1 MNGFALTLIANV
13 IYILFVS
20 QIRSQYTEIWF
31 DNMYSGSGWTAS
43 SNSQVLFGY
52 SSTGCFTGKCLKTD
66 GRYGVGAYAYRS
78 TNVAAYSS
86 LELQF
91 DVSTDTL
98 ESGESCQVYYAYNSK
113 SNKRQIKSI
122 DPPDES
128 RNFYFDQI
136 ATLPSAVSATTAWIW
151 LQSTTNGDTSST
163 HDRCYWDNVSLR
175 GIVDLQPTPQPT
187 PQSTKRP
194 TPPPVDP
201 PRTATT
207 QPTPSPHH
215 SLAGVSFPHPI
226 VADTFQGDPYG
237 RFEASIEALVHDEEN
252 HLRVSVS
259 CAYCFIWQYRIANA
273 YDEWTDIAPTDDND
287 ITVYNE
293 QVSSDNGALYHS
305 TLIIQSS
312 RRLHAGYCYDADD
325 NSRIFKPGSIYELRF
340 QLVMPIY
347 SDFLVIKTQSLP
359 SGGVCLAARGGDMS
373 TDDMLEPL
381 QEFSLLCMD
390 WSNHA
395 NLEYNALI
403 QNTIMSKDGFVAD
416 AAGLTSVAPA
426 GDMNITVLIKEK
438 HPNAIIAC
446 DTIHVTFR
454 SIAETIRDRL
464 DQNPSANSEA
474 IVREMM
480 NNVGAMIDSTAL
492 AENPDVAISIS
503 TVIEGLYSYDSSIK
517 PQAAVM
523 TDALVNNI
531 VDNSITNVQSD
542 SDQIAGEDMITEIS
556 TIATVASHRDIV
568 PHRTTTVL
576 VDEYLPRVFDAMD
589 ASITRDTDET
599 IKSQQSVL
607 YVIAQQSQELINNL
621 ESALSHATHDEAALT
636 MSDVNNNDLAAAL
649 VEYATLMSSKA
660 LGKSSPGES
669 FHFET
674 SEYNED
680 GSIYNKKTITATKFK
695 ASNRT
700 DLDDIIH
707 AKCGAGQ
714 QSIQLPPSLM
724 TQGDGVFD
732 CAFMSS
738 ARNHFISAQN
748 RTEISETITVNIY
761 GANSKYESRT
771 SACFPYF
778 ITMESSNNLSDYNA
792 SNMDL
797 DKPYSFPSCN
807 FWNID
812 ESTWD
817 TMGCFVYN
825 VSSTTVTCAC
835 THLTTFSLSIDEIIP
850 TADILADI
858 EDWKQFTV
866 YNFWHYPTV
875 WLTCLSFLIIF
886 GIICYINPRSVT
898 IRNRTILAYEDII
911 YKSVQDK
918 QLKGDIVG
926 KVIEYLT
933 DYMPNQHML
942 GLGILKVASS
952 KEAGK
957 SICHMQWKLYVAY
970 LRNNHTLLSVF
981 QRSAGTNYSLK
992 QRLGCFF
999 MYLCNIMM
1007 VTGIFYGWEQSTPI
1021 QDVIA
1026 SFVISLGGS
1035 LPVAIMR
1042 VIFRKSKPHEVKS
1055 SKHVL
1060 YDHDIE
1066 LEDQGLITASNG
1078 STHLK
1083 ALIKEQKDLTLS
1095 DFDDEL
1101 NKLYGE
1107 ENKQDKIRAISAIR
1121 KALFEIMFPL
1131 PNKCKTIAW
1140 IIVMIWSFATCI
1152 GAITYGFKFDL
1163 EAIKVSK
1170 QTGYESNECWNTSLT
1185 VRIDHDLSIRR
1196 FARDYATQ
1204 YEKNTSSYA
1213 GGDAQSWLLSLFQ
1226 SLLTS
1231 LILWQPLTIYVVT
1244 WMKLWLFS
1252 WHLQME
1258 LSRRNI
1264 VRLCKRCCCGYVDI
1278 HSRLVKLGSV
1288 NHQAQRRKSRKMRD
1302 VIAHKNRPMDII
1314 SFLGNERWM
1323 IDDTNDDA
1331 VEVELCIEEGE
1342 EEENEDM
1349 IMNDGM
1355 KDVCNDCGLL
1365 RIGKIYELDQ
1375 LFYCLECWRAYE

>member
-738 ARNHFISAQN
+738 SRDNFASAQN
-748 RTEISETITVNIY
+748 RTQISDTITVNIY
-761 GANSKYESRT
+761 AANSKYESNT
-771 SACFPYF
+771 SACSPYF
-778 ITMESSNNLSDYNA
+778 ITMETNNNLSDYNHNA
-792 SNMDL
+792 SNMEL

-807 FWNID
+807 FWNING
-812 ESTWD
+812 STWD
-817 TMGCFVYN
+817 TVGCVVYN
-825 VSSTTVTCAC
+825 ISSTTVTCAC
-835 THLTTFSLSIDEIIP
+835 THLTTFSLSSRDIIP
-850 TADILADI
+850 NADILADI
-858 EDWKQFTV
+858 EDWKRFSI
-866 YNFWHYPTV
+866 YNFLHYPTV
-875 WLTCLSFLIIF
+875 WLTSLLFLVTFLII
-886 GIICYINPRSVT
+886 CYLNPRSVSF
-898 IRNRTILAYEDII
+898 RNRTVLAYEDII

-918 QLKGDIVG
+918 QLPEDIIG
-926 KVIEYLT
+926 KEIRYLT
-933 DYMPNQHML
+933 DYMPNQHLL
-942 GLGILKVASS
+942 GLGINKIASS
-952 KEAGK
+952 NKARR
-957 SICHMQWKLYVAY
+957 SLCHMHWKLYLAY
-970 LRNNHTLLSVF
+970 IRNDHTLLSVF

-992 QRLGCFF
+992 QRLACFF
-999 MYLCNIMM
+999 MYLTNIMM
-1007 VTGIFYGWEQSTPI
+1007 VTGIYYGWPQSTPA
-1021 QDVIA
+1021 QDVLA
-1026 SFVISLGGS
+1026 SFVTSLCS
-1035 LPVAIMR
+1035 TLPVSIMR
-1042 VIFRKSKPHEVKS
+1042 NLFLKSKPKEVQS
-1055 SKHVL
+1055 SKHNQGFL
-1060 YDHDIE
+1060 NASEDI
-1066 LEDQGLITASNG
+1066 N
-1078 STHLK
+1078 HLRSF
-1083 ALIKEQKDLTLS
+1083 IKGKKDITLS
-1095 DFDDEL
+1095 DFDEEL
-1101 NKLYGE
+1101 NKMYGKE
-1107 ENKQDKIRAISAIR
+1107 DRIRAISAIR
-1121 KALFEIMFPL
+1121 KALFDIMFPL
-1131 PNKCKTIAW
+1131 PHKCKKIAW
-1140 IIVMIWSFATCI
+1140 VIVVVWSFAATVM
-1152 GAITYGFKFDL
+1152 AIAYGFKFDL
-1163 EAIKVSK
+1163 LVTKVTQ
-1170 QTGYESNECWNTSLT
+1170 QTGYERNECWNTSLVT
-1185 VRIDHDLSIRR
+1185 QIDHELSIKK
-1196 FARDYATQ
+1196 FAQDYAAQ
-1204 YEKNTSSYA
+1204 QEKNASSYA

-1231 LILWQPLTIYVVT
+1231 LILWQPLTVYVVT
-1244 WMKLWLFS
+1244 WIKLWMFS
-1252 WHLQME
+1252 WHLKMK
-1258 LSRRNI
+1258 LAPSNI
-1264 VRLCKRCCCGYVDI
+1264 FRLCKRCCCGSVDFE
-1278 HSRLVKLGSV
+1278 SQLVKLGSV
-1288 NHQAQRRKSRKMRD
+1288 NHEAQRRKSRKLRD
-1302 VIAHKNRPMDII
+1302 VIAHKNRPMDVM
-1314 SFLGNERWM
+1314 SFLGNERWI
-1323 IDDTNDDA
+1323 IDDTKNIDM
-1331 VEVELCIEEGE
+1331 ELCIEEGE
-1342 EEENEDM
+1342 GECEDTCLNDIDM
-1349 IMNDGM
+1349 IVMV
-1355 KDVCNDCGLL
+1355 KDVCSDCGLL
-1365 RIGKIYELDQ
+1365 KIGKIYERDQ
-1375 LFYCLECWRAYE
+1375 WFYCLDCWDEYNN